1 MRRMKNLQTRKALLP
16 LLISAIVSADA
27 SAFEGVDTMPFPSLG
42 GFTAYPREPDRPLD
56 LFLEAGVL
64 RDDNILRVE
73 NGAQTDNI
81 FRYGGAV
88 RYDQRV
94 VGRQRVRLTARGDYY
109 DYRDLNDLDH
119 FAYALLGEWLWEIG
133 NNWSG
138 TLGIG
143 QIKRQVD
150 MGETQAARLDTAKTT
165 TAEATAA
172 YLVTPGFR
180 LRGGLLGRFD
190 ERSTTD
196 QTDTTSRTATAAAEY
211 VSPLAN
217 TLGLEYRFTNG
228 TAEEL
233 QEVDPLGAFVSN
245 DYEEHEF
252 ALVSSYALG
261 TQLRASVRLGH
272 TQRNYDELPARDFD
286 GPTGRVAVDWSPGT
300 KTVLTFLVYHEPRS
314 IIDVAASHVT
324 VSGVAFA
331 PRWAV
336 TNQVVLGARFA
347 RERRKFEGD
356 PSLSAGGEL
365 RNELATLMR
374 FQVGWEPQRRWLVGL
389 AYDVGDRDSNF
400 VGRGY
405 KYNAVVANLA
415 YAW

>member
-1 MRRMKNLQTRKALLP
+1 MRRMKNLQTRSALLF
-16 LLISAIVSADA
+16 LLTSAIVSTGA
-27 SAFEGVDTMPFPSLG
+27 SAFEAVDTLPFPSLG
-42 GFTAYPREPDRPLD
+42 GFPAYPREPGRPVD
-56 LFLEAGVL
+56 LFLEAGVM
-64 RDDNILRVE
+64 RDDNVLRVE
-73 NGAQTDNI
+73 NGPQSDSI
-81 FRYGGAV
+81 LRYGGAV
-88 RYDQRV
+88 SYDQRV
-94 VGRQRVRLTARGDYY
+94 VGRQRVRLDARGDYF

-119 FAYALLGEWLWEIG
+119 FAYAVRGAWLWEIG

-138 TLGIG
+138 TLAVG
-143 QIKRQVD
+143 QLKRQVD
-150 MGETQAARLDTAKTT
+150 MGETQAVRLDTAKSTRLD
-165 TAEATAA
+165 ATAA
-172 YLVTPGFR
+172 YLVTPRFR
-180 LRGGLLGRFD
+180 VRGGLNGTQD
-190 ERSTTD
+190 ERSTTR

-233 QEVDPLGAFVSN
+233 QRVDPLGAFVSN
-245 DYEEHEF
+245 DYEEHEI

-261 TQLRASVRLGH
+261 TQLLATVRLGH

-286 GPTGRVAVDWSPGT
+286 GPTGRVGVDWSPGT

-356 PSLSAGGEL
+356 PSLSAGAEL
-365 RNELATLMR
+365 RNELATLVR
-374 FQVGWEPQRRWLVGL
+374 FQIGWEPQRRWLLGL
-389 AYDVGDRDSNF
+389 AYDRGDRESN
-400 VGRGY
+400 VTGRDY
-405 KYNAVVANLA
+405 QYNAVIANLA